1 MNLLALA
8 AAAPAA
14 KVATATAA
22 AAEASGLSINFFW
35 VIVAGL
41 NFLLFLAIIWRFGFD
56 PIANILAQRKARIDQ
71 GLADAEQARKDRDA
85 GVAERDR
92 VVAEARREAN
102 ALVATAQKSA
112 QELRDADIAATRE
125 ELARLHERAT
135 ADIQAERDRALADL
149 RAQVADLAL
158 AAAGKLVG
166 ESMTDA
172 RQRRLVD
179 EYLHE
184 QAATGEGRT
193 N

>member
-1 MNLLALA
+1 
-8 AAAPAA
+8 
-14 KVATATAA
+14 
-22 AAEASGLSINFFW
+22 
-35 VIVAGL
+35 VIVAAL

-85 GVAERDR
+85 GVGR
-92 VVAEARREAN
+92 ARPGRRRGSPRGQR
-102 ALVATAQKSA
+102 LIATAQKSA

-135 ADIQAERDRALADL
+135 ADLQAERDRAMADL

-166 ESMTDA
+166 ETMTAA
-172 RQRRLVD
+172 RQRRLVE

-184 QAATGEGRT
+184 RAETGEGR
-193 N
+193 NN

>member
-1 MNLLALA
+1 MNPLALA

-14 KVATATAA
+14 TVATATAA
-22 AAEASGLSINFFW
+22 AADASGLSINFFW

-102 ALVATAQKSA
+102 ALIATAQKSA